1 VSFSSRV
8 DFSCVPAIQAVV
20 ESNFEII
27 SSLGQMILLTEVLE
41 MREESVPD
49 VEGVVSEVVV
59 HGFISNHRVYN
70 VGVSITIAHVA
81 AFVALVLSVIG
92 IFRVTAGT
100 TLSFTVRVIIITI
113 EMLNET
119 LNLKISHF
127 KEEFIEVKVIEI
139 HVHSFLSFVSPFL
152 SNL

>member
-1 VSFSSRV
+1 
-8 DFSCVPAIQAVV
+8 
-20 ESNFEII
+20 
-27 SSLGQMILLTEVLE
+27 

-70 VGVSITIAHVA
+70 VGVSVTIAHVA
-81 AFVALVLSVIG
+81 AFVALVLSVVR
-92 IFRVTAGT
+92 IFRVTART

-113 EMLNET
+113 EMLNEM

-127 KEEFIEVKVIEI
+127 KEEFIEVIIVSEI
-139 HVHSFLSFVSPFL
+139 HVHIFLSFVSPFL
-152 SNL
+152 SDL